1 MNDGLTRLLGGIG
14 CKSAPRLLRL
24 HISGVACGVMLLGLS
39 ACGIADHYL
48 AQNRVEKSQDA
59 YRKCL
64 VENTTN
70 PTRCEALRQFY
81 EQDRTAYL
89 GR

>member
-1 MNDGLTRLLGGIG
+1 MKTLFAATAAL
-14 CKSAPRLLRL
+14 
-24 HISGVACGVMLLGLS
+24 VMLSG
-39 ACGIADHYL
+39 CGIADHYL

-64 VENTTN
+64 VENTAN